1 MAIAG
6 SIIKG
11 TSKIIGK
18 AIKGAKKKKKKIG
31 DQLKKEGKFIKEKV
45 TGPAKQRLKNLE
57 QAKSQPQNIK
67 GMPLP
72 KRDKLKGVKNPIRA
86 QKNTLYS
93 GGKPTTAE
101 KLDAVSNTKAFTKGQ
116 KAFTGTKK
124 KVTETLGKAA
134 KSPAGI
140 AATESLKDIN
150 KATGGFV
157 SGKNIAAVAGV
168 AGGLGLAQ
176 SVIKSTAKPEQE
188 YTQKRLG
195 DGRISTTYGGKN
207 GNAVFSEKLLT
218 QKEVDEVR
226 TQLAILE
233 SIVLSDNPR
242 KQRDQFINTVLLLNN
257 KYGINNITGK
267 NLSIIMP
274 PVGKGQ
280 KKKLNIAQSGN
291 MSKNFFR

>member
-6 SIIKG
+6 SIIKS

-57 QAKSQPQNIK
+57 QSKSQPQNIK

-72 KRDKLKGVKNPIRA
+72 KGVKNPIRA

-124 KVTETLGKAA
+124 KVTETLGKAQSA
-134 KSPAGI
+134 TKKLADDTMAAIKSDPSK
-140 AATESLKDIN
+140 AAVIGAAALLSPSIM
-150 KATGGFV
+150 KATLKSQQMYTVEKNSDGGFDLKFKDGNTITTD
-157 SGKNIAAVAGV
+157 SFMFSPKAV
-168 AGGLGLAQ
+168 
-176 SVIKSTAKPEQE
+176 
-188 YTQKRLG
+188 
-195 DGRISTTYGGKN
+195 D
-207 GNAVFSEKLLT
+207 
-218 QKEVDEVR
+218 DVR
-226 TQLAILE
+226 TRIAILD
-233 SIVLSDNPR
+233 SIVLSDDPQKR
-242 KQRDQFINTVLLLNN
+242 KDEFKEHSMYLAN
-257 KYGINNITGK
+257 KYGIYNIQGK
-267 NLSIIMP
+267 NLS
-274 PVGKGQ
+274 
-280 KKKLNIAQSGN
+280 LNVP
-291 MSKNFFR
+291 RY